1 MKPEEG
7 LTLIRETIGP
17 VRAALLEHPVYRQIT
32 SLGALRVF
40 MQHHVFAV
48 WDFMSLLKSLQQALT
63 TVRVPWLPPADPL
76 ACRLVNEI
84 VLGEECDSDGRGG
97 FASHFELYLRAM
109 RECDAPTTC
118 IDRFTAQLAQTNDF
132 HRALHGCQAPPAVT
146 AFVGHTFEMIG
157 RGDLAVL
164 AAVFT
169 FGREDL
175 LPDVFARIVRE
186 LNEISGGNL
195 QEFIYY
201 LERHIELDGG
211 EHGPLAHQLVANLCG
226 DDPRKWQAAAEAA
239 RTTLMDRKDLWD
251 GISRAITS

>member
-1 MKPEEG
+1 MKPEDG
-7 LTLIRETIGP
+7 LALIRETIAP
-17 VRAALLEHPVYRQIT
+17 VRTELLEHPVYRQIT
-32 SLGALRVF
+32 NLDALRVF

-48 WDFMSLLKSLQQALT
+48 WDFMSLLKSLQKSLT
-63 TVRVPWLPPADPL
+63 TVRVPWLPPADRL

-109 RECDAPTTC
+109 RECDAPTVW
-118 IDRFTAQLAQTNDF
+118 IDGFVDRLAGASDVDS
-132 HRALHGCQAPPAVT
+132 ALIGCEAPPTVT
-146 AFVGHTFEMIG
+146 AFVRHTFEIIN
-157 RGDLAVL
+157 RDSLPVL

-175 LPDVFARIVRE
+175 LPDVFARIVHE

-195 QEFIYY
+195 AEFIYY

-211 EHGPLAHQLVANLCG
+211 EHGPLAHKLVANLCG
-226 DDPRKWQAAAEAA
+226 DDVKSWQAAAEAA
-239 RTTLMDRKDLWD
+239 RATLIARRNLWD
-251 GISRAITS
+251 GISRAITT

>member
-1 MKPEEG
+1 MNAEEG
-7 LTLIRETIGP
+7 LELIRETIGP
-17 VRAALLEHPVYRQIT
+17 VRTRLLEHPVYRQIT
-32 SLGALRVF
+32 DLAALRVF

-48 WDFMSLLKSLQQALT
+48 WDFMSLLKALQQSLT

-84 VLGEECDSDGRGG
+84 VLGEECDSDGRGS

-109 RECDAPTTC
+109 RECDAPTLW
-118 IDRFTAQLAQTNDF
+118 IDGFVDRLAGPSDVDS
-132 HRALHGCQAPPAVT
+132 ALTGCEAPPAVVD
-146 AFVGHTFEMIG
+146 FVGHTFEIIA
-157 RGDLAVL
+157 RNDLPVL

-195 QEFIYY
+195 AGFIYY

-211 EHGPLAHQLVANLCG
+211 EHGPLAHKLVANLCG
-226 DDPRKWQAAAEAA
+226 DAPAKWQAAADAA
-239 RTTLMDRKDLWD
+239 RATLLARKALWD
-251 GISRAITS
+251 GISLAITT